1 MEELK
6 LKLTELK
13 TLLMNR
19 GNNAYTFFEKIL
31 KQIDD
36 NNNEFI
42 DLSRA
47 IIEKLKHN
55 ANNESRVAQLQG
67 GSVVFIH
74 YKTLQ
79 NYSAKI

>member
-31 KQIDD
+31 KKI
-36 NNNEFI
+36 NNK
-42 DLSRA
+42 
-47 IIEKLKHN
+47 IIL
-55 ANNESRVAQLQG
+55 G
-67 GSVVFIH
+67 
-74 YKTLQ
+74 
-79 NYSAKI
+79 

>member
-42 DLSRA
+42 DL
-47 IIEKLKHN
+47 IIGATKIVQYGNFTLKEEN
-55 ANNESRVAQLQG
+55 LFMEIWDLADNLRDS
-67 GSVVFIH
+67 I
-74 YKTLQ
+74 K
-79 NYSAKI
+79 

>member
-13 TLLMNR
+13 TLLMDR

-42 DLSRA
+42 DL
-47 IIEKLKHN
+47 IIGATKIVQYGNFTLKEEN
-55 ANNESRVAQLQG
+55 LFMEIWDLADNLRDS
-67 GSVVFIH
+67 I
-74 YKTLQ
+74 K
-79 NYSAKI
+79 

>member
-13 TLLMNR
+13 TLLMDR

-36 NNNEFI
+36 NNNEFF
-42 DLSRA
+42 DL
-47 IIEKLKHN
+47 IIGATKIIQYGDFTLKEEN
-55 ANNESRVAQLQG
+55 LFIEIWDLADNLKDSINES
-67 GSVVFIH
+67 S
-74 YKTLQ
+74 
-79 NYSAKI
+79 

>member
-6 LKLTELK
+6 LKLTELT

-42 DLSRA
+42 DL
-47 IIEKLKHN
+47 IIGATKIVQYGNFTLKEEN
-55 ANNESRVAQLQG
+55 LFMEIWDLADNLRDS
-67 GSVVFIH
+67 I
-74 YKTLQ
+74 K
-79 NYSAKI
+79 

>member
-19 GNNAYTFFEKIL
+19 GNNAYTFFEKNL

-42 DLSRA
+42 DL
-47 IIEKLKHN
+47 IIGATKIVQYGNFTLKEEN
-55 ANNESRVAQLQG
+55 LFMEIWDLADNLRDS
-67 GSVVFIH
+67 I
-74 YKTLQ
+74 K
-79 NYSAKI
+79 